1 MRNSTTIR
9 VPQKY
14 RHMISGIYKDSL
26 IGYEVYLEEGYFSA
40 KTGCKTINEKTIK
53 DTLKE
58 IRLIKGGEV

>member
-14 RHMISGIYKDSL
+14 RHMIYSIYKDTE
-26 IGYEVYLEEGYFSA
+26 GYWVYLENGYYSHIVDKRIFH
-40 KTGCKTINEKTIK
+40 EKTIK

-58 IRLIKGGEV
+58 IRLIKRNEL